1 MKNIPGLE
9 KNIDILKTAVLFDG
23 GRDQVDS
30 NPPLLGEDNIS
41 VYSNLGLNYEEIKE
55 LKKEGVI

>member
-1 MKNIPGLE
+1 MFFA
-9 KNIDILKTAVLFDG
+9 ILKTAVLFDG